1 MVNTTTESQLR
12 QEGARSTNRISA
24 QQFSALYES
33 HRERLLISVTALV
46 RNRDTAED
54 ITAAAFASALQH
66 LDGFRG
72 ESTFYTW
79 LYRIASNEV
88 CTLRRHKSVS
98 LQSIESLAAE
108 PGERDKTE
116 ERVDRSLCRAKF
128 HQAMRRIPAQYRR
141 TLTDHLVHGFSV
153 RQVARRHRIPVGTV
167 LSRIFM
173 AKRALRQ
180 AWGRSD

>member
-1 MVNTTTESQLR
+1 MVITTTESQLR
-12 QEGARSTNRISA
+12 QEGARSANRISA
-24 QQFSALYES
+24 QEFSALYES

-54 ITAAAFASALQH
+54 ITAAAFAAALQH
-66 LDGFRG
+66 LDGFGG
-72 ESTFYTW
+72 ESSFYTW

-88 CTLRRHKSVS
+88 CTLRRRKPVF
-98 LQSIESLAAE
+98 LQSIESLAVE

-116 ERVDRSLCRAKF
+116 ERYDRSLCRAKF
-128 HQAMRRIPAQYRR
+128 HQAMRRIPAPCRR
-141 TLTDHLVHGFSV
+141 TLTDHLVDGRSV
-153 RQVARRHRIPVGTV
+153 RDVARRNRIPVGTA
-167 LSRIFM
+167 LSRIFT